1 MRKEMLRYLIG
12 FELKS
17 PGYLNNISFMSDQN
31 FPKPIKIKIF
41 YDKALQAI
49 TGKAEEEMLASEGV
63 PFMFILSSIFVS
75 YPEIEKKYPPGVLG
89 FTVNGRPPEDF
100 SILEDGD
107 EIAFVVVENKGPF
120 KIAEA

>member
-75 YPEIEKKYPPGVLG
+75 YPEIEKKYPPGVLFPG
-89 FTVNGRPPEDF
+89 FFFTENGWLNWVLKLTPRSELQLF
-100 SILEDGD
+100 LIS
-107 EIAFVVVENKGPF
+107 FC
-120 KIAEA
+120 